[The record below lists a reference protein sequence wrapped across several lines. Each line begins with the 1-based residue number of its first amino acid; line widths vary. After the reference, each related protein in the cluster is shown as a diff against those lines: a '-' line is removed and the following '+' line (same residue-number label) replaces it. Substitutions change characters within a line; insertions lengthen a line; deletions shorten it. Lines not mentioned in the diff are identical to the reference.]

1 MVIQYGIALNMDAY
15 TMTKKPSKSM
25 RYKPKFKVGDH
36 VQRRLSGET
45 VNQFTVNQFIIKSGY
60 ISDVIFLSMFC
71 VGNYR
76 ICNDD
81 RSGEYNTLSSPI
93 DSTDDVYVL
102 YDSPEGVW
110 ARI

>member
-1 MVIQYGIALNMDAY
+1 
-15 TMTKKPSKSM
+15 MTKKPSKSM

-45 VNQFTVNQFIIKSGY
+45 VNQFIIKSGY
-60 ISDVIFLSMFC
+60 ITDVIIFRGTFC

-81 RSGEYNTLSSPI
+81 RSGEYNNVSSPI
-93 DSTDDVYVL
+93 DGTDDVYVL